1 MFKRAIVRDIVDAK
15 HLAQRGLMA
24 PIIVNCTGL
33 SARNLGG
40 VMDKDM
46 TPVRGQTVLVRNT
59 ADRMVD
65 VLGIEVGSEEVTY
78 VMQRAG
84 GKH

>member
-1 MFKRAIVRDIVDAK
+1 
-15 HLAQRGLMA
+15 
-24 PIIVNCTGL
+24 
-33 SARNLGG
+33 
-40 VMDKDM
+40 MDKGM